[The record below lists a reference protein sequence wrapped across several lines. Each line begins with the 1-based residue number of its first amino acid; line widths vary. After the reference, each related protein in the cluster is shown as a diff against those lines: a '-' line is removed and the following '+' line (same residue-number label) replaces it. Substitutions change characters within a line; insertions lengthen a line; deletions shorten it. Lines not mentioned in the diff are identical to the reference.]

1 MLIPFLTLLRYS
13 FMLILI
19 AESKTM
25 TACSAAVEHSDYI
38 AHTPVFEARA
48 DDIMMSLREC
58 TAAELAASVK
68 ISLSLAARL
77 QRMIYEFPNKG
88 LGGRAV
94 SSFTGVV
101 FRALDYASLTDSARK
116 DFSERVRI
124 ISSLYGCLCPDDIIK
139 QYRFDFNTRLAPGNC
154 SFSSYWRDCVTDC
167 LVTDIKHYGF
177 TDVLDLL
184 PADAAC
190 LIDWKRIAPSANVW
204 KANFRELHGGN
215 RYKTP
220 NANRLKTLRGLLLRQ
235 IIAENI
241 QSPKALVGMSTDQ
254 YIVDNLDDSGR
265 IVISTVSD
273 I

>member
-1 MLIPFLTLLRYS
+1 
-13 FMLILI
+13 MLILI

-25 TACSAAVEHSDYI
+25 TACSTAVEHSDYI

-48 DDIMMSLREC
+48 DDIMMSLRDC

-154 SFSSYWRDCVTDC
+154 SFSSYWRNCVTDC
-167 LVTDIKHYGF
+167 LVTDIKHHGF

-241 QSPKALVGMSTDQ
+241 QSPKALVGMSSDQ

>member
-1 MLIPFLTLLRYS
+1 
-13 FMLILI
+13 MLILI

-25 TACSAAVEHSDYI
+25 TACSAAVEHSDYN

-48 DDIMMSLREC
+48 DDIMMSLRDC

-154 SFSSYWRDCVTDC
+154 SFSSYWRNCVTDC

-190 LIDWKRIAPSANVW
+190 SIDWKRIAPSANVW

-241 QSPKALVGMSTDQ
+241 QSPKALVGTSTDQ

-265 IVISTVSD
+265 IIISTVSD

>member
-1 MLIPFLTLLRYS
+1 MLIPFLTLLRRS

-25 TACSAAVEHSDYI
+25 TACSAAVKPSDYNV
-38 AHTPVFEARA
+38 HTPIFEART
-48 DDIMMSLREC
+48 DDIMMSLRDC
-58 TAAELAASVK
+58 TPAELAASVK

-77 QRMIYEFPNKG
+77 QHMIYEFPNKG

-124 ISSLYGCLCPDDIIK
+124 ISSLYGCLRPDDIIK

-154 SFSSYWRDCVTDC
+154 PFSSYWRDRVTDS
-167 LVTDIKHYGF
+167 LITDIKHHGF

-190 LIDWKRIAPSANVW
+190 SIDWKRIGALANVW
-204 KANFRELHGGN
+204 KANFRELQSGN

-220 NANRLKTLRGLLLRQ
+220 HANRLKTLRGLLLRQ
-235 IIAENI
+235 IIVENAL
-241 QSPKALVGMSTDQ
+241 SPKALVGMSSDH
-254 YIVDNLDDSGR
+254 YIVDNIDDSGR